1 MTAAAC
7 GSRAGGD
14 WRQCVLAPA
23 APHSQTK
30 QFPVLPLLFL
40 FHVCV
45 FFSAF
50 LFILL
55 WTSLAVQWLRR
66 CASTA
71 GDKGSISGQGT
82 KSTCASRPKEK
93 DSQVYI
99 LESDGAKRFINS
111 SFTSLL
117 IAFLHLKCFLFNFP
131 KFSYD
136 VS

>member
-1 MTAAAC
+1 M
-7 GSRAGGD
+7 
-14 WRQCVLAPA
+14 LALA

-45 FFSAF
+45 FSSAF

-93 DSQVYI
+93 DVTGVYSI
-99 LESDGAKRFINS
+99 F
-111 SFTSLL
+111 
-117 IAFLHLKCFLFNFP
+117 
-131 KFSYD
+131 
-136 VS
+136 